1 MVLTLYALGHG
12 AIELNPLISKNMD
25 NLVIFKVIGISLIIF
40 VSMLCD
46 KLYNSKNPILIPIYI
61 MGLVVI
67 WNIGQILVI
76 S

>member
-25 NLVIFKVIGISLIIF
+25 NLVIFKVIGILLIIS
-40 VSMLCD
+40 VSILCD
-46 KLYNSKNPILIPIYI
+46 KLYNSKKSILVPIYM
-61 MGLVVI
+61 MGFVVL
-67 WNIGQILVI
+67 WNISQILVI